1 MSLVMQSSD
10 LKIINVF
17 VVLLKQFKS
26 SVAELRGF
34 LFVLFK
40 MGGKASGRDIL
51 ATAFQADRGDGS
63 DLLDQFLK
71 GLNAESRKDALE
83 TEIKDGDNLAT
94 PLIIAARG
102 GKLDS
107 VKVLL
112 RYEANI
118 EARGTVED
126 DGDVIE
132 DCSALWIAASKGH
145 FDVVRLLIEQ
155 NAEVDGKT
163 SDNSTPLRAA
173 AFDGHLDIV
182 RCLVENG
189 ADVNACTNCSSTP
202 LMITCYNG
210 HLDVALY
217 LIKHGAN
224 INLQDNDGHSCLHY
238 ASERGHVEVI
248 CELFALGAKQTQD
261 LNRLTPLLDA
271 SNNCKIEMVEW
282 FINRPECSKEQR
294 IDALELLGATI
305 ANDPDAYDI
314 EKAFSFMKRGMEER
328 YEDPSCPLLKKKME
342 PVEAYQNRTESQT
355 LEELSLLEGDDHAIQ
370 MEGLMI
376 RERILGTDNTILRDP
391 IVYRGA
397 FLADCKKY
405 ELCVGLWTRSMEI
418 AMNCNVPKTK
428 DLESLTD
435 LVAEMVQNGHSLS
448 SQTIENIFEKL
459 IDIKRKLSEKCK
471 SGELEEEHK
480 NEAQETLLF
489 NALYLLV
496 MYTKVQVSLEMKN
509 GNMIDLLQRFLCLE
523 PRIRDGNTLL
533 HLAVWHETPV
543 HKGAHLRSVCK
554 LPCVETMKLLLH
566 AGYDVNSVN
575 TQGNTPL
582 HLAVTF
588 VPGPEQVGSLEE
600 MLELLLDLGADT
612 KLVNKNGQTVMDCC
626 ETDEARGILSAKGG
640 LGTMN
645 IEARKVRKVSFVTPY
660 LFSLNYHNKHP
671 NAMGELLFH
680 FSIGSCVDEL
690 CFVTLGYLSFTLIV
704 SELIFL

>member
-1 MSLVMQSSD
+1 MGNTES
-10 LKIINVF
+10 II
-17 VVLLKQFKS
+17 
-26 SVAELRGF
+26 
-34 LFVLFK
+34 
-40 MGGKASGRDIL
+40 D
-51 ATAFQADRGDGS
+51 ATSAYQADRDKDS

-71 GLNAESRKDALE
+71 DFNPESRKAALE
-83 TEIKDGDNLAT
+83 TKQEDGNDFAT
-94 PLIIAARG
+94 RLIIAARD
-102 GKLDS
+102 GKLGF

-118 EARGTVED
+118 EARGTIKI
-126 DGDVIE
+126 DGEVIL
-132 DCSALWIAASKGH
+132 DCTALWIAAAKGH

-155 NAEVDGKT
+155 NAEVDCRI
-163 SDNSTPLRAA
+163 SSNSTPLRAA
-173 AFDGHLDIV
+173 AFGGYLDIV

-189 ADVNACTNCSSTP
+189 ADVNAHACGNSTP
-202 LMITCYNG
+202 LMTTCHSG
-210 HLDVALY
+210 HLDVASY
-217 LIKHGAN
+217 LLKHGAH
-224 INLQDNDGHSCLHY
+224 INLQDNDERSCLHY
-238 ASERGHVEVI
+238 ASKQGHVQLV
-248 CELFALGAKQTQD
+248 CELLASGAKQTRN
-261 LNRLTPLLDA
+261 LNRLTPLLEA

-282 FINRPECSKEQR
+282 FINRSECSKEQR

-305 ANDPDAYDI
+305 ANDPHAYDI

-376 RERILGTDNTILRDP
+376 RERILGTDNTILWDP

-428 DLESLTD
+428 DLECLTD
-435 LVAEMVQNGHSLS
+435 IVAEMVQNGHSLS

-459 IDIKRKLSEKCK
+459 IDIKRKLSEKLK
-471 SGELEEEHK
+471 SGELEEEQK

-496 MYTKVQVSLEMKN
+496 MYTKVQVSSEMKN

-523 PRIRDGNTLL
+523 PRTRDGNTLL
-533 HLAVWHETPV
+533 HLAAWHKTPV
-543 HKGAHLRSVCK
+543 PRDTVANWRGVCE
-554 LPCVETMKLLLH
+554 LPCVETMKLILH
-566 AGYDVNSVN
+566 AGCDVNSVN
-575 TQGNTPL
+575 AQGNTPL

-588 VPGPEQVGSLEE
+588 APRPEQVESLKE

-612 KLVNKNGQTVMDCC
+612 KLVDKNGQTVMDYC

-640 LGTMN
+640 LGAMN
-645 IEARKVRKVSFVTPY
+645 IEARKVRKV
-660 LFSLNYHNKHP
+660 
-671 NAMGELLFH
+671 
-680 FSIGSCVDEL
+680 
-690 CFVTLGYLSFTLIV
+690 
-704 SELIFL
+704 

>member
-1 MSLVMQSSD
+1 MS
-10 LKIINVF
+10 N
-17 VVLLKQFKS
+17 
-26 SVAELRGF
+26 
-34 LFVLFK
+34 
-40 MGGKASGRDIL
+40 KASVRDVVT
-51 ATAFQADRGDGS
+51 TAYQADRDEGS
-63 DLLDQFLK
+63 DLLDLLEN
-71 GLNAESRKDALE
+71 LNAESRKATLE
-83 TEIKDGDNLAT
+83 TKIKDGDDLAT
-94 PLIIAARG
+94 PLVIAVRD
-102 GKLDS
+102 GKLDF

-118 EARGTVED
+118 EARATIKI
-126 DGDVIE
+126 DGEAIK
-132 DCSALWIAASKGH
+132 DCTALWVAAAKGH

-155 NAEVDGKT
+155 SAEVDGRT
-163 SDNSTPLRAA
+163 SNNSTPLRAA
-173 AFDGHLDIV
+173 AVDGHLDIV

-189 ADVNACTNCSSTP
+189 ADVNARNNFNSTP
-202 LMITCYNG
+202 LMITCHSG
-210 HLDVALY
+210 HLDVASY
-217 LIKHGAN
+217 LVKHGAN
-224 INLQDNDGHSCLHY
+224 INLQDDDGRSCLHY
-238 ASERGHVEVI
+238 ASKRGRVQLV
-248 CELFALGAKQTQD
+248 CELLALGAKQTQNR
-261 LNRLTPLLDA
+261 NRLTPLLEA
-271 SNNCKIEMVEW
+271 SNDCKIEMVEW

-305 ANDPDAYDI
+305 ANDADAYDI

-376 RERILGTDNTILRDP
+376 RERILGTDNTILWGP

-397 FLADCKKY
+397 VLADCKKY
-405 ELCVGLWTRSMEI
+405 ELCVGLWIRSMEI

-428 DLESLTD
+428 DLECLTD

-496 MYTKVQVSLEMKN
+496 MYTKVQVSSEMKN

-523 PRIRDGNTLL
+523 PRTRDGNTLL
-533 HLAVWHETPV
+533 HLAAWHKTPV
-543 HKGAHLRSVCK
+543 RRDIIANWRGVCE

-566 AGYDVNSVN
+566 AGCDVNSVN
-575 TQGNTPL
+575 AQGNTPL

-588 VPGPEQVGSLEE
+588 APGPEQVEILKE

-612 KLVNKNGQTVMDCC
+612 KLIDKNGQTVIDCC

-640 LGTMN
+640 LGDSN
-645 IEARKVRKVSFVTPY
+645 IKVSPENTGTKNLKKLIMKMALDKLAYKVILKVP
-660 LFSLNYHNKHP
+660 
-671 NAMGELLFH
+671 GIGLLF
-680 FSIGSCVDEL
+680 L
-690 CFVTLGYLSFTLIV
+690 LN
-704 SELIFL
+704 

>member
-1 MSLVMQSSD
+1 MQSYD
-10 LKIINVF
+10 LKIVNAF
-17 VVLLKQFKS
+17 VVLLTQFKS
-26 SVAELRGF
+26 SEAEFRGF

-40 MGGKASGRDIL
+40 MDNKASIRGVVTTAHQVDRD
-51 ATAFQADRGDGS
+51 DGP
-63 DLLDQFLK
+63 DLFDLVKYLS
-71 GLNAESRKDALE
+71 AESRRAALE
-83 TEIKDGDNLAT
+83 TKIKDGDDLAT
-94 PLIIAARG
+94 PLIIAARD
-102 GKLDS
+102 GKLDF

-118 EARGTVED
+118 EARGTIKI
-126 DGDVIE
+126 DGKVIE
-132 DCSALWIAASKGH
+132 GCTALWIAAAKGH

-155 NAEVDGKT
+155 NAEVDSRT
-163 SDNSTPLRAA
+163 STNSTPLRAA
-173 AFDGHLDIV
+173 AFIGHLDIV

-189 ADVNACTNCSSTP
+189 ADVNARNNFNSTP
-202 LMITCYNG
+202 LMITCYKG
-210 HLDVALY
+210 HPNVASY
-217 LIKHGAN
+217 LVKHGAN
-224 INLQDNDGHSCLHY
+224 INLQDNKGGSCLHR
-238 ASERGHVEVI
+238 ASEGGHVQLA
-248 CELFALGAKQTQD
+248 CELLALGAKQTQSLD
-261 LNRLTPLLDA
+261 RLTPLLEA
-271 SNNCKIEMVEW
+271 SNNCKIEMMEW
-282 FINRPECSKEQR
+282 FINRPECSKEER

-305 ANDPDAYDI
+305 ANDSKAYDI

-342 PVEAYQNRTESQT
+342 LVEAYQNRTESQT

-405 ELCVGLWTRSMEI
+405 ELCVGLWIRSMEI

-428 DLESLTD
+428 DLECLTD

-459 IDIKRKLSEKCK
+459 IDIKRKLSEKLK
-471 SGELEEEHK
+471 SGELEEEPK
-480 NEAQETLLF
+480 NKAQETLLF

-496 MYTKVQVSLEMKN
+496 MYTKVQVSSEMKN

-523 PRIRDGNTLL
+523 PRTRDGNTLL
-533 HLAVWHETPV
+533 HLAAWHKTPV
-543 HKGAHLRSVCK
+543 PRDTVADWRGVCE

-566 AGYDVNSVN
+566 AGCDVNSVN

-588 VPGPEQVGSLEE
+588 VPGHEHVEILKE

-612 KLVNKNGQTVMDCC
+612 KLVDKNGQTVMDCC
-626 ETDEARGILSAKGG
+626 ETDDARCILSAKGR
-640 LGTMN
+640 LGAIN
-645 IEARKVRKVSFVTPY
+645 IKVRKVRKV
-660 LFSLNYHNKHP
+660 
-671 NAMGELLFH
+671 
-680 FSIGSCVDEL
+680 
-690 CFVTLGYLSFTLIV
+690 
-704 SELIFL
+704 